1 MQDINDIIW
10 PKNILNFNFWFI
22 IIFWVILFFI
32 GFFYLLRY
40 YNNLKQ
46 LKQQE
51 YEEKQNIE
59 ISKKQYFL
67 DKLNLLQINC
77 DSCDKSEFYSL
88 LNDLLREFLEYKGL
102 NFARNMTFKELEKN
116 KSKIDIE
123 LFEIIKDTYF
133 EEFRKD
139 QSELDRKKI
148 IKKIKNKLEL

>member
-10 PKNILNFNFWFI
+10 PKIHLNFSFGFI
-22 IIFWVILFFI
+22 IIFWIILFFI

-40 YNNLKQ
+40 YTNLRQ

-51 YEEKQNIE
+51 YKEKQDNE

-67 DKLNLLQINC
+67 DKLNILQKNC
-77 DSCDKSEFYSL
+77 DSYNKSEFFAL

-102 NFARNMTFKELEKN
+102 LWSRNMTFKELEKN
-116 KSKIDIE
+116 KKHIDTD
-123 LFEIIKDTYF
+123 LFEIIKNTYF
-133 EEFRKD
+133 EEFRED
-139 QSELDRKKI
+139 ESELDRKEV